1 LQIGSFEGGSAL
13 WFAQHL
19 LKHPESNLMCLDT
32 WEGSPEISG
41 VDMPSVERRFR
52 SNMAKMGKTDQ
63 IRVVKG
69 DSLLSLSSL
78 VAAGRSSSF
87 DVIYVDASH
96 KVMTKLIKPTK
107 YARQG

>member
-1 LQIGSFEGGSAL
+1 
-13 WFAQHL
+13 
-19 LKHPESNLMCLDT
+19 
-32 WEGSPEISG
+32 
-41 VDMPSVERRFR
+41 
-52 SNMAKMGKTDQ
+52 MAKMGKTDQ

-96 KVMTKLIKPTK
+96 KVMTKLIKPAK
-107 YARQG
+107 YARQGDQTDAKYTIQGDQTDQLYNHRGCPC